1 MVNNPLTGGDGGPA
15 TATNAVE
22 VMVVRNGVAR
32 PTTGGGAVEM
42 TGVRD
47 GVPRLRRKQTA
58 SSLCRADPEEWGAVK
73 AALAA
78 LELDALIRNA
88 TELKE
93 THEKMKA
100 AEGSGA
106 ATRGA
111 LGRAQAQFT
120 DFAGDLH
127 LGVETAKEHAASA
140 SMTLSHSIAKEER
153 LLKYGRLWDSLLEI
167 LNEAGDVAFLC
178 VTLWSAAGGG
188 DLFWASLAA
197 IAVSVFVRV
206 YNGWSVRQRVD
217 WEDGTKRLRYCYGVA
232 ASLVEPLHG
241 GRWIKKGFKD
251 KDKGGWNRETH
262 QQTQDRD
269 KHAVR
274 AENDLL
280 TATAERNNGVALV
293 LAEDVPELA
302 IEIIYLIRTGAS
314 ADALF
319 YMTAIGTFLHM
330 VRQLAEAWALHREM
344 PGLRLTAECRDK
356 VFEPGAADADVVAFA
371 ERGGLEVRRV
381 NLSRNKNITDEAVRA
396 IADNCPHLTT
406 INLGGCE
413 NITAEA
419 VQAFTKK
426 LPKCL
431 VRH

>member
-32 PTTGGGAVEM
+32 PTTAGGAVEM

-58 SSLCRADPEEWGAVK
+58 SSLRRADPEKWEAVK

-127 LGVETAKEHAASA
+127 LGVETAKEHATPA

-167 LNEAGDVAFLC
+167 LNEAGGVAFLC

-188 DLFWASLAA
+188 DLF
-197 IAVSVFVRV
+197 
-206 YNGWSVRQRVD
+206 
-217 WEDGTKRLRYCYGVA
+217 
-232 ASLVEPLHG
+232 
-241 GRWIKKGFKD
+241 
-251 KDKGGWNRETH
+251 
-262 QQTQDRD
+262 
-269 KHAVR
+269 
-274 AENDLL
+274 
-280 TATAERNNGVALV
+280 
-293 LAEDVPELA
+293 
-302 IEIIYLIRTGAS
+302 
-314 ADALF
+314 
-319 YMTAIGTFLHM
+319 
-330 VRQLAEAWALHREM
+330 
-344 PGLRLTAECRDK
+344 
-356 VFEPGAADADVVAFA
+356 
-371 ERGGLEVRRV
+371 
-381 NLSRNKNITDEAVRA
+381 
-396 IADNCPHLTT
+396 
-406 INLGGCE
+406 
-413 NITAEA
+413 
-419 VQAFTKK
+419 
-426 LPKCL
+426 
-431 VRH
+431 